1 MNETYFPDDS
11 SFNDIFSTKVLEVPS
26 IVQFIH
32 RNAAYLIILL
42 FIIIAIIVY
51 LDNDFAYLRNS
62 IILIFTILL
71 FQTILGILTV
81 ISGAQIVLA
90 SLHQLG
96 SIFLITSTI
105 FLLYKNS

>member
-1 MNETYFPDDS
+1 MS
-11 SFNDIFSTKVLEVPS
+11 KVLELELR
-26 IVQFIH
+26 IE
-32 RNAAYLIILL
+32 N
-42 FIIIAIIVY
+42 IIVSW
-51 LDNDFAYLRNS
+51 LRNS